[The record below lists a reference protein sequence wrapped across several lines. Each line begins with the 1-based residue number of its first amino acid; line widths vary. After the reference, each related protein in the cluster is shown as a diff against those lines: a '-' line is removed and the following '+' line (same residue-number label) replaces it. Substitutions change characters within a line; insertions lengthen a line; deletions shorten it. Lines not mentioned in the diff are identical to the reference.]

1 MAVNN
6 EIERKYLVK
15 DTSFLKENFISEKI
29 IQGYLSVDPDRVVRI
44 RVKGEKG
51 FITIKGKSSDSGT
64 TRLEWEKEIAVDEVL
79 TLLPLCLPGVINKTR
94 FLVPF
99 QNQNFEVDI
108 FYGENEGLVVA
119 ELELENEN
127 QAINKPDWLG
137 EEVTQDSRYYNAYL
151 TDNPYKN
158 WK

>member
-99 QNQNFEVDI
+99 QNQNFEVDV

>member
-151 TDNPYKN
+151 TDNPYNN
-158 WK
+158 W

>member
-29 IQGYLSVDPDRVVRI
+29 IQGYLSVDPNRVVRI

-99 QNQNFEVDI
+99 QNQNFEVDV

>member
-79 TLLPLCLPGVINKTR
+79 TLLPLCLSGVINKTR

-99 QNQNFEVDI
+99 QNQNFEVDV